1 MNVLVTGATGF
12 IGKELL
18 KRLDF
23 CDVTAISR
31 DKQVDYNNIK
41 WKHLSLENL
50 LISDTLDD
58 KFDVVIHLAGR
69 AHMLNENSGDPL
81 TEFRKVN
88 KEISVELAK
97 QLATNGLK
105 RFVFVS
111 SIGVN
116 GATTENQQPF
126 TEKSVANP
134 HSAYALSKY
143 EAEVELSNLA
153 KELNFE
159 LVVIRPPLVYGSN
172 ALGNFGKLIQI
183 VKKQL
188 PLPFA
193 SINNKRSYVS
203 VTNLA
208 SFLVICATH
217 NKAANETFLISDGL
231 PISTTVLLQK
241 LMQALNKKSVL
252 LPLPKLL
259 INFLLRILGKKAMA
273 VQLLDN
279 LEVDN
284 SKARTLLHWSP
295 VETMDEAL
303 QKIKS

>member
-1 MNVLVTGATGF
+1 MKILITGATGF
-12 IGKELL
+12 VGRELL
-18 KRLDF
+18 NHLGF
-23 CDVTAISR
+23 ADVTAIYR
-31 DKQVDYNNIK
+31 DKKIECNKIK
-41 WKHLSLENL
+41 WQQLSLENIL
-50 LISDTLDD
+50 LSDTLEDNY
-58 KFDVVIHLAGR
+58 DVVIHLAGR
-69 AHMLNENSGDPL
+69 AHMLNENSDDPL
-81 TEFRKVN
+81 SEFRKVN
-88 KEISVELAK
+88 KDISVELAK
-97 QLATNGLK
+97 KLAENGLK

-116 GATTENQQPF
+116 GSTTENQQPF
-126 TEKSVANP
+126 TENSIVNP
-134 HSAYALSKY
+134 HSPYALSKY
-143 EAEVELSNLA
+143 EAEIELSNLA

-159 LVVIRPPLVYGSN
+159 LVVIRPPLVYGDN
-172 ALGNFGKLIQI
+172 APGNFGKLIQI
-183 VKKQL
+183 VRKQL

-208 SFLVICATH
+208 SFIVTCARH

-231 PISTTVLLQK
+231 PVSTSVLLKK
-241 LMQALNKKSVL
+241 LMRALNKKLIL
-252 LPLPKLL
+252 LPLPKTFINLL
-259 INFLLRILGKKAMA
+259 LSMIGKKTMA

-284 SKARTLLHWSP
+284 SKACTLLGWTP